1 MQIFKK
7 LLFLLSPTEH
17 KNAVILLIMI
27 TIMAI
32 LDMIGVASILPFI
45 AVLTNPGL
53 VDTNFFLKNM
63 FQFSSIFGVE
73 TNQQFIFFLGIIVF
87 VLLVTSLGF
96 KAFVTYM
103 QIRFVQMCEYSI
115 GKRLVKRYLQ
125 QPYSWFLSNHSAD
138 LGKNILSE
146 VGQIIG
152 NGLSPFMELIAK
164 GFVVITLIS
173 LLVLVNLKLAFIVG
187 VSLGCSYLLIF
198 YFVRKFLKESGKRRL
213 KNNQLRFVTLS
224 EAFGSIK
231 EVKVRGLEEI
241 YINNF
246 SNSAKI
252 FSRTEASSQ
261 VVSQL
266 PRFILE
272 CIAFG
277 GILLIILYMMFKTG
291 NFNNSLPIISLYAF
305 AGYRLMP
312 ALQQVYSSFT
322 QLTFAG
328 SAIDKIY
335 SDLKNLKSFNN
346 NHNQEPLTFKKE
358 IILNNVYYNYPN
370 TSKTALKGI
379 NLKIQAKTTIGL
391 IGPTGCGKTSTVD
404 IILGILD
411 PQKGNLEIDGKI
423 ITKQNLRAWQRLI
436 GFVPQHIYLTDDT
449 IMSNIAFGVKPEEID
464 KEKVEK
470 VSKIANLHDFVIN
483 ELSEKYQTK
492 IGERGVRLSG
502 GQRQRIGIARA
513 LYNNPKVLILD
524 EATSALDYQTEE
536 AVIDAINS
544 LDKSITIIVV
554 AHRLN
559 TVKGCDIIFKLEG
572 GKLVDQGKYD
582 EIINL
587 KQQPDQNISKI

>member
-63 FQFSSIFGVE
+63 FQLSSIFGVE

-87 VLLVTSLGF
+87 FLLVASLGF

-115 GKRLVKRYLQ
+115 GKRLVKGYLQ

-173 LLVLVNLKLAFIVG
+173 LLVLVNLKIAFIVG
-187 VSLGCSYLLIF
+187 VSLGFSYLLIF

-305 AGYRLMP
+305 AGYRLLP

-322 QLTFAG
+322 QFTFAG

-370 TSKTALKGI
+370 TSKTALNGI

-572 GKLVDQGKYD
+572 GKIVDQGKYD
-582 EIINL
+582 EMINL
-587 KQQPDQNISKI
+587 K